1 MSFQQ
6 CGKCN
11 EIYDNVVPHSCK
23 IDPAI
28 AARDKWWITQMES
41 KFFAAIGCRLFPD
54 NCDSCSII
62 ERCTALGWQRF
73 KSTLEVK

>member
-23 IDPAI
+23 VDPAI
-28 AARDKWWITQMES
+28 AARDKEWVEWGES
-41 KFFAAIGCRLFPD
+41 KCPHESVDDFRKGSCELCWQERKRGIGL
-54 NCDSCSII
+54 
-62 ERCTALGWQRF
+62 
-73 KSTLEVK
+73 